1 MRFYKKINATSIN
14 AVELDAV
21 QVGFECLI
29 IHFFKSDTRHSLA
42 PAGAQ
47 ARQKFFYFLLARD
60 TALFATGKLA
70 PAGGGNNA
78 NSFIDYF

>member
-1 MRFYKKINATSIN
+1 MRFYKKINATAIN

-29 IHFFKSDTRHSLA
+29 IHFFKSDT
-42 PAGAQ
+42 Q
-47 ARQKFFYFLLARD
+47 ARQRFFYFLLARD

-70 PAGGGNNA
+70 PAGA
-78 NSFIDYF
+78 RL